1 MKMRLFILMW
11 VIALCSYNNSR
22 VEAKVMHDDPEEI
35 EWEGQG
41 DRRSVFPV
49 GGFVDDGLIVIYLY
63 EKPEKTKITIVD
75 EKDLLVYQ
83 TVIFNSEEVVFDLS
97 IWGDFTILVEYDNCM
112 YKGIYVD
119 RR

>member
-1 MKMRLFILMW
+1 MCLVVTL
-11 VIALCSYNNSR
+11 STYNNSDIG
-22 VEAKVMHDDPEEI
+22 AKVLHEDPDEI

-63 EKPEKTKITIVD
+63 EKPEKAKVTIVD

-83 TVIFNSEEVVFDLS
+83 TVIFNSEEAVFDLS
-97 IWGDFTILVEYDNCM
+97 ILGDFTILVEYGNCV
-112 YKGIYVD
+112 YKGIYVNG
-119 RR
+119 R